1 MHTSRNHK
9 DFSVLMRWPRLAVR
23 CSRVVIAG
31 LLTTATL
38 AQDPAG
44 FEAWVEALAV
54 EALEK
59 GISQKTVDEA
69 LTGLEAPIPK
79 VVELDRNQP
88 EFTLTL
94 EGYLSRVATQSRV
107 TMGKQKLAEHRE
119 LFDQVAERFGVQP
132 RFVAA
137 FWAVESD
144 FGRVQGGFPVIQAL
158 ATLAFDN
165 RRGSFF
171 RKQLFAALEI
181 IDEGSVTLAEFKGSW
196 AGALGQPQ
204 FLPSVFL
211 QSAVDFDGDGRRDIW
226 STTADVIASAA
237 NHLADLGWLG
247 DQTWGREVTLPDN
260 FDKGLAGLGTSKPM
274 GDWQALG
281 VRRIDGSD
289 LPTRQLSSSIVLPE
303 DGDNSRAFLVY
314 NNYRSI
320 LRWNRSDFFAI
331 AVGSLAD
338 RIGDG

>member
-23 CSRVVIAG
+23 CFLVVIAG

-107 TMGKQKLAEHRE
+107 TMAKQKLAEHRE

-211 QSAVDFDGDGRRDIW
+211 
-226 STTADVIASAA
+226 
-237 NHLADLGWLG
+237 LGWLG

-260 FDKGLAGLGTSKPM
+260 FDKGLAGLGTSKPI

-289 LPTRQLSSSIVLPE
+289 LPTRQLLSSIVLPE

>member
-1 MHTSRNHK
+1 M
-9 DFSVLMRWPRLAVR
+9 LMRWPRLAVR
-23 CSRVVIAG
+23 CSLVVIAG

-44 FEAWVEALAV
+44 FEAWVKALAV

-171 RKQLFAALEI
+171 RKQLFSALEI
-181 IDEGSVTLAEFKGSW
+181 IDEGSVTLSEFKGSW

-260 FDKGLAGLGTSKPM
+260 FDKGLAGLGTSKPI
-274 GDWQALG
+274 GDWQTLG

>member
-1 MHTSRNHK
+1 M
-9 DFSVLMRWPRLAVR
+9 LLPWPRLATLFFV
-23 CSRVVIAG
+23 VVIAG
-31 LLTTATL
+31 LPATGAL

-44 FEAWVEALAV
+44 FEAWVEALRV

-59 GISQKTVDEA
+59 GISQETVDEA
-69 LTGLEAPIPK
+69 LTGLEAPLPK

-88 EFTLTL
+88 EFVLTL
-94 EGYLSRVATQSRV
+94 ETYLSRVATQSRV
-107 TMGKQKLAEHRE
+107 AMGKRMLAEHRA
-119 LFDQVAERFGVQP
+119 LFDAVADRYGVQA

-144 FGRVQGGFPVIQAL
+144 FGRVQGSFSVIQAL

-165 RRGSFF
+165 RRSSFF
-171 RKQLFAALEI
+171 RTQLFAALEI
-181 IDEGSVTLAEFKGSW
+181 LDEGSVTLANFKGSW

-226 STTADVIASAA
+226 GNTADVIASAA
-237 NHLADLGWLG
+237 NHLKDLGWQG
-247 DQTWGREVTLPDN
+247 DQTWGREVTLPDT
-260 FDKGLAGLGTSKPM
+260 FDTGLAGLATSKPI

-281 VRRIDGSD
+281 VRRIDGTD

-303 DGDNSRAFLVY
+303 DGDSSRAFLVY

-331 AVGSLAD
+331 AIGSLAD

>member
-1 MHTSRNHK
+1 M
-9 DFSVLMRWPRLAVR
+9 LLRWPRLAVQCFVVAIVVPLAT
-23 CSRVVIAG
+23 CS
-31 LLTTATL
+31 L

-44 FEAWVEALAV
+44 FEAWVEALRI

-59 GISQKTVDEA
+59 GISKETVDEA
-69 LTGLEAPIPK
+69 LTGLEAPLPR

-107 TMGKQKLAEHRE
+107 AMGKQKLAEHRA
-119 LFDQVAERFGVQP
+119 LFDQVAKRFGVQP

-144 FGRVQGGFPVIQAL
+144 FGRVQGGFSVIQAL

-165 RRGSFF
+165 RRSSFF
-171 RKQLFAALEI
+171 RRQLIAALEI
-181 IDEGSVTLAEFKGSW
+181 IDEGSVRLANFKGSW

-204 FLPSVFL
+204 FLPTVFL

-226 STTADVIASAA
+226 HTTADVIASAA

-247 DQTWGREVTLPDN
+247 DQTWGREVILPDD
-260 FDKGLAGLGTSKPM
+260 FDKSLAGLGTSKPI
-274 GDWQALG
+274 GNWQALG

-331 AVGSLAD
+331 AIGSLAD

>member
-1 MHTSRNHK
+1 M
-9 DFSVLMRWPRLAVR
+9 LLRWPLLAVY
-23 CSRVVIAG
+23 CFTAVITS
-31 LLTTATL
+31 LLTTGAL

-44 FEAWVEALAV
+44 FEAWVEALRV

-119 LFDQVAERFGVQP
+119 LFDQVAERYGVQP

-144 FGRVQGGFPVIQAL
+144 FGRVQGGFSVIQAL

-171 RKQLFAALEI
+171 RKQLFASLEI
-181 IDEGSVTLAEFKGSW
+181 VDEGSVTLEAFKGSW

-226 STTADVIASAA
+226 NTTADVIASAA
-237 NHLADLGWLG
+237 NHLANLGWLG

-260 FDKGLAGLGTSKPM
+260 FDKGLSGLGTSKPI

-281 VRRIDGSD
+281 VRRINGTN
-289 LPTRQLSSSIVLPE
+289 LPTRELSSSIILAD

-320 LRWNRSDFFAI
+320 LRWNRSNFFAI
-331 AVGSLAD
+331 AIGSLAD

>member
-1 MHTSRNHK
+1 M
-9 DFSVLMRWPRLAVR
+9 LMRWPRLAVR
-23 CSRVVIAG
+23 CFLVVIAG

-44 FEAWVEALAV
+44 FEAWVKALAV

-171 RKQLFAALEI
+171 RKQLFSALEI
-181 IDEGSVTLAEFKGSW
+181 IDEGSVTLSEFKGSW

-260 FDKGLAGLGTSKPM
+260 FDKGLAGLGTSKPI
-274 GDWQALG
+274 GDWQTLG

>member
-1 MHTSRNHK
+1 
-9 DFSVLMRWPRLAVR
+9 VLSRWPRLSVQWFV
-23 CSRVVIAG
+23 VVIAV
-31 LLTTATL
+31 LLTTAAL

-44 FEAWVEALAV
+44 FEAWVEAFRI

-59 GISQKTVDEA
+59 GISKETVDEA
-69 LTGLEAPIPK
+69 LTGLQAPIPK

-94 EGYLSRVATQSRV
+94 DGYLSRVATESRV
-107 TMGKQKLAEHRE
+107 TMGKQKLAEHRA

-144 FGRVQGGFPVIQAL
+144 FGRVQGGFSVIQAL

-165 RRGSFF
+165 RRSSFF
-171 RKQLFAALEI
+171 RTQLFAALEI
-181 IDEGSVTLAEFKGSW
+181 IDEGSVTLANFKGSW

-204 FLPSVFL
+204 FLPTVFL

-226 STTADVIASAA
+226 NTTADVIASAA

-247 DQTWGREVTLPDN
+247 DQTWGREVTLPEN
-260 FDKGLAGLGTSKPM
+260 FDKGLAGLGTSKPI

-303 DGDNSRAFLVY
+303 DGDNARAFLVY

-331 AVGSLAD
+331 AIGSLAD

>member
-1 MHTSRNHK
+1 M
-9 DFSVLMRWPRLAVR
+9 LMRWPRLAVR
-23 CSRVVIAG
+23 CFLVVIAG

-171 RKQLFAALEI
+171 RKQLFSALEI
-181 IDEGSVTLAEFKGSW
+181 IDEGSVTLSEFKGSW

-260 FDKGLAGLGTSKPM
+260 FDKGLAGLGTPKPI